1 MKTTQKT
8 RERIVEAVAE
18 ARDEALVEIGREAAL
33 RQEHRAG
40 KARRQRLGKVAVAA
54 VATGAAIAA
63 GVAVARVR
71 AHKKQGAEA
80 IPLSG
85 KPETPE

>member
-8 RERIVEAVAE
+8 RERIVDAVAE

-54 VATGAAIAA
+54 VATGAVIAA
-63 GVAVARVR
+63 GVVAARVK
-71 AHKKQGAEA
+71 AHKKGIEA

>member
-1 MKTTQKT
+1 MKATQKT
-8 RERIVEAVAE
+8 RERIVDAVAE

-40 KARRQRLGKVAVAA
+40 KARRQRIGKVVVAA
-54 VATGAAIAA
+54 MTTGAVIAA
-63 GVAVARVR
+63 GVAAARVR
-71 AHKKQGAEA
+71 AHQKGVEA

>member
-1 MKTTQKT
+1 MKATQKT
-8 RERIVEAVAE
+8 RERIVDAVAE

-54 VATGAAIAA
+54 VATGAVIAA
-63 GVAVARVR
+63 GVVAARVKT
-71 AHKKQGAEA
+71 HKKGIEA

>member
-8 RERIVEAVAE
+8 RERIVDAVAE

-54 VATGAAIAA
+54 VATGALIAA
-63 GVAVARVR
+63 GVVAARV
-71 AHKKQGAEA
+71 KSDQKGLGKV
-80 IPLSG
+80 PLSG

>member
-1 MKTTQKT
+1 MKTTQRT
-8 RERIVEAVAE
+8 RERIVDAVAE

-54 VATGAAIAA
+54 VATGAVIAA
-63 GVAVARVR
+63 GVVAARVKT
-71 AHKKQGAEA
+71 HKKGIEA